1 MKRIKQVLHYSSYLQ
16 YPAMLLA
23 LYYVLRPM
31 LEGAG
36 LDWTDL
42 NSALVFVG
50 LGISLATL
58 QDPSKSHNKLFS
70 YIKDHPGDGKW
81 IIIVIVAIIL
91 LILVMGLI
99 GFFSE
104 NNNTLHELYF
114 GFFLFGV
121 GLIGFL
127 QHAVDILE
135 VKDT

>member
-1 MKRIKQVLHYSSYLQ
+1 MKCIKQVLHYSSYPQ

-23 LYYVLRPM
+23 LFYVLRPL

-36 LDWTDL
+36 LNSTDL

-70 YIKDHPGDGKW
+70 YIKDHSGDGKR

-91 LILVMGLI
+91 LVLGLI

-104 NNNTLHELYF
+104 NNNTLHELNF

-127 QHAVDILE
+127 QHAIDILE
-135 VKDT
+135 VNNN

>member
-1 MKRIKQVLHYSSYLQ
+1 MKHIKKLLHLLSYLQ

-23 LYYVLRPM
+23 LYYILRP
-31 LEGAG
+31 LVEAKG
-36 LDWTDL
+36 LDWEDL
-42 NSALVFVG
+42 NSSLVFVG

-58 QDPSKSHNKLFS
+58 QDPTKSHNKLFS
-70 YIKDHPGDGKW
+70 YIKDNPGVGKR
-81 IIIVIVAIIL
+81 IIIVIVGITF
-91 LILVMGLI
+91 LILVLGLI

-104 NNNTLHELYF
+104 QTNTLNELYF

-135 VKDT
+135 EKEP